1 MDHDHEQP
9 RDHPQPHGPPPSS
22 KRRNRRKR
30 QLRQPP
36 AADLPRVLS
45 ETLKEPKQ
53 ALLHRV
59 VRTIGPNHAWTLLQ
73 ETLRLEKQGGQ
84 RVQAHASGAPEK
96 FLEVVDPA
104 TQQRAPRR
112 RSTGGVFF
120 SLLREQVPKE
130 MYDTIYEVENRKKK
144 ETKKRIKYQRKQ
156 VMEKTI
162 AQLGLD
168 DLTLDTA
175 ATARPPP
182 TVIVATASGGHQD
195 ADDVEEGEVEDMEL
209 M

>member
-1 MDHDHEQP
+1 M
-9 RDHPQPHGPPPSS
+9 
-22 KRRNRRKR
+22 
-30 QLRQPP
+30 RQPP
-36 AADLPRVLS
+36 AAELPRVLS

-59 VRTIGPNHAWTLLQ
+59 VRTIGPNHAWALLQ

-84 RVQAHASGAPEK
+84 RVQAHASGAPDK
-96 FLEVVDPA
+96 FLEVTDPA
-104 TQQRAPRR
+104 TQQRTPRR
-112 RSTGGVFF
+112 RTTGGVFF

-130 MYDTIYEVENRKKK
+130 TYDTIYEIENRKKK

-168 DLTLDTA
+168 DLTLGTTTTA
-175 ATARPPP
+175 NMQPS
-182 TVIVATASGGHQD
+182 TVIEAAAPTATGGHED
-195 ADDVEEGEVEDMEL
+195 AADVEEGEVEDMEL
-209 M
+209 I